1 MNTNSVMKEVLE
13 KAMFPGD
20 QPTMHNYEKGTLLSF
35 VTPFPNLAP
44 LGSAIELCSR

>member
-20 QPTMHNYEKGTLLSF
+20 LPTMHNYEKGTLVSF
-35 VTPFPNLAP
+35 VSLSPT
-44 LGSAIELCSR
+44 